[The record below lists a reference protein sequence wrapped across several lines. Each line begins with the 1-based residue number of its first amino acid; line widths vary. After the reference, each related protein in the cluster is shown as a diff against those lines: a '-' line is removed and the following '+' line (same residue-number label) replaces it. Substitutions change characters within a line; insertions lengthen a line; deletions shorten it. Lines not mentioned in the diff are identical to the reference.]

1 MLRSN
6 ERLEDNGY
14 DVIAFYTCA
23 FQVLKYLLCGR
34 LCIRVYN
41 LKDGSL
47 RLQPPRTRC
56 GGVRKNSAFS
66 HLIRRLGPV
75 KEVVA

>member
-1 MLRSN
+1 MTCMISEIMFIMQRLFILVRSSI
-6 ERLEDNGY
+6 ELSPVRPY
-14 DVIAFYTCA
+14 IYM
-23 FQVLKYLLCGR
+23 
-34 LCIRVYN
+34 YN

-47 RLQPPRTRC
+47 WLQPPRTRC